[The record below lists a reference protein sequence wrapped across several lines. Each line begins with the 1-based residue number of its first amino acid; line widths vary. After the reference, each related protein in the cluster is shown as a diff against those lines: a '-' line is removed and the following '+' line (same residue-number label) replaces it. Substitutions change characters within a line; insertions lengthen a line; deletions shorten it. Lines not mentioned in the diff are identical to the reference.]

1 MGIENM
7 KVRIRYRG
15 GARTHDRMV
24 QDKLKSLKY
33 ALDNSY
39 QAATAILSD
48 NREFKCLINR
58 DKLSLDVDDKILS
71 IPFEDICLTSQIIEE
86 TGIKEGDVI
95 EWKENGSHWLVFL
108 QHLEEVAYF
117 RASLRR
123 CKNILELNGKKYY
136 VYLRGPVE
144 QNILWAQKSNNYYN
158 KLNYSLIMY
167 LGKTEETEDY
177 FHRFTKVKID
187 GKDWEVQAVDSIS
200 TPGILQI
207 SLKEAY
213 SNTVEENI
221 DKAVEDSKNIENI
234 PEQEGT
240 YIYGETKIYPYD
252 VKTYEIKNYT
262 GSGAWQIVNTSRKNM
277 LRTVVKDKEIKIEIL
292 TGKSGNFTLEYIDD
306 NKQVIAALN
315 IEIGSL

>member
-7 KVRIRYRG
+7 KTRIRYRG

-39 QAATAILSD
+39 QAATAIK
-48 NREFKCLINR
+48 NGKEFKCLINP
-58 DKLSLDVDDKILS
+58 DKLSQDLDDKIIS
-71 IPFEDICLTSQIIEE
+71 TPFDENIGL
-86 TGIKEGDVI
+86 KEGDVI
-95 EWKENGSHWLVFL
+95 EWKGNGSHWLVFL

-123 CKNILELNGKKYY
+123 CKNILELNNKEYY

-144 QNILWAQKSNNYYN
+144 QNILWTQKSNNYYN

-167 LGKTEETEDY
+167 IGKTEEIENY

-187 GKDWEVQAVDSIS
+187 GKDWEVQAVDAIS
-200 TPGILQI
+200 TPGLLQV
-207 SLKEAY
+207 SLKETY
-213 SNTVEENI
+213 SNTIEENI
-221 DKAVEDSKNIENI
+221 DKAVEDSKKVENI
-234 PEQEGT
+234 PEQEGI
-240 YIYGETKIYPYD
+240 YIYGESKAYPYD
-252 VKTYEIKNYT
+252 IKTYEIKNYEGGGT
-262 GSGAWQIVNTSRKNM
+262 WQIINESRKNM
-277 LRTVVKDKEIKIEIL
+277 LRAVSEGKKITIEIL
-292 TGKSGNFTLEYIDD
+292 TGKSGNFTLEFIDN
-306 NKQVIAALN
+306 NKQAVAALN